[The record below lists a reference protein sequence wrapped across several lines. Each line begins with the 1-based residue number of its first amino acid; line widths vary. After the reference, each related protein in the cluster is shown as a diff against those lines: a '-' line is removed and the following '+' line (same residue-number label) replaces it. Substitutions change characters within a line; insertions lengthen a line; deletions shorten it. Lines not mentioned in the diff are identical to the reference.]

1 MAPNE
6 TFRALLVASLAL
18 SAAAACD
25 GGSSANSEPAGY
37 LRSDSPELETAWPS
51 TLPIYHA
58 LHQDEEAVVRALG
71 LDATTRALVGENVNR
86 LSFTTATG
94 NVQVFY
100 DEGAAEP
107 FHTLKYL
114 RTEPFQAQTWSGSAE
129 LRSKW
134 EAGARVAAEY
144 LQKLTQLTPVVIVG
158 RASDADYAKALT
170 EGYQFMLAV
179 DHRLVWVED
188 LEVRVDEQG
197 IYEFTTDELVF
208 DATRSG
214 SADCL
219 TQAEVEGLLAGSEY
233 KTPDPSL
240 APPIYYGFATDVSEL
255 APFYLAVGAE
265 SGPLAIWLRRP

>member
-6 TFRALLVASLAL
+6 TFRALVVASLTL
-18 SAAAACD
+18 SSAVACD
-25 GGSSANSEPAGY
+25 GGSSANSEPASY

-58 LHQDEEAVVRALG
+58 LHQDEQAVVRALG
-71 LDATTRALVGENVNR
+71 LDASTRALVDENVNR
-86 LSFTTATG
+86 LSFATATG

-114 RTEPFQAQTWSGSAE
+114 RTAPFQAQTWSGAAE

-144 LQKLTQLTPVVIVG
+144 LQQLTKLTPVVIVG
-158 RASDADYAKALT
+158 RASDADYAEALT
-170 EGYQFMLAV
+170 DGYQFMLAV

-188 LEVRVDEQG
+188 LEVRVDDQG
-197 IYEFTTDELVF
+197 ISEFATDELVF

-219 TQAEVEGLLAGSEY
+219 TQAEVQALLAESEY
-233 KTPDPSL
+233 QTPDPS
-240 APPIYYGFATDVSEL
+240 APPPVYYGFDTDSSEL
-255 APFYLAVGAE
+255 APFYLADGAE